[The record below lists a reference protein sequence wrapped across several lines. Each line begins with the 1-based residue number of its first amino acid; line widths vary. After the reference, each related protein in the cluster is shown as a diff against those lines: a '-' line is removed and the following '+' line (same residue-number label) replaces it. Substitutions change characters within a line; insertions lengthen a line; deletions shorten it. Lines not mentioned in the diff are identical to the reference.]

1 MISYEIP
8 IYGLNL
14 PDSCVQAGT
23 NLIELI
29 KISYQRVLET

>member
-1 MISYEIP
+1 MKSYEIP
-8 IYGLNL
+8 IYGLHL

-29 KISYQRVLET
+29 KISYQGILET